1 IVSSI
6 CEFVEGSTAE
16 IRSGWRPLF
25 GALRAVRMPCS
36 ATVCCPQRGLGGSER
51 EQLERT
57 HHLRVVLDVFDA
69 FLGTDNP
76 GVFANAAVDCLLCLL
91 KHVRGPTELQ
101 DLGEGEA
108 TFVQELDVIPLNLC
122 QAALKYLERC
132 AQMLSSMI
140 KFNLEP
146 NCVDPVI
153 PDMELILFREHDSVS
168 EHSRKGSMTD
178 EGDDKVWYVQ
188 NDMDEDIELL
198 PANHTVSLEE
208 LDRPTGVL
216 HVWFLLLE
224 GLAGAVATCPRK
236 YQPHTIDTLFQM
248 LRGLRDVPE
257 MLELLLAAGSRLDWR
272 DKNGSTP
279 LSLACSAGHCSLA
292 TRLVS
297 LGANV
302 RIGDDMGNLPLH
314 HACMSRPC
322 CNALVEKLLDAGS
335 PARPAAV
342 TRLSFSNNDSFLAMA
357 AADGTL
363 CIYNMGTKHCSKS
376 LAQPRDQMV
385 LHPKYSC
392 SGVALSPQF
401 EALLATVGMDKRLVL
416 FDLTSRRA
424 QGSVQC
430 AETLETVDFARDGRR
445 VVVGGTSSKVYVY
458 DLRNMAAPLV
468 ETLSGHVGPVGCVSC
483 CQAAGS
489 WKKPEASSLQAVPLV
504 TLTEVPPEMSCS
516 NTPALNRRQP
526 RASNGDSVGR
536 VSDRGDV
543 LEREVQGMLQQIF
556 EEVLAIRRNLEE
568 MQMDA

>member
-1 IVSSI
+1 MS
-6 CEFVEGSTAE
+6 
-16 IRSGWRPLF
+16 P
-25 GALRAVRMPCS
+25 
-36 ATVCCPQRGLGGSER
+36 
-51 EQLERT
+51 
-57 HHLRVVLDVFDA
+57 VLDVA
-69 FLGTDNP
+69 
-76 GVFANAAVDCLLCLL
+76 
-91 KHVRGPTELQ
+91 
-101 DLGEGEA
+101 
-108 TFVQELDVIPLNLC
+108 
-122 QAALKYLERC
+122 
-132 AQMLSSMI
+132 
-140 KFNLEP
+140 
-146 NCVDPVI
+146 
-153 PDMELILFREHDSVS
+153 
-168 EHSRKGSMTD
+168 
-178 EGDDKVWYVQ
+178 
-188 NDMDEDIELL
+188 
-198 PANHTVSLEE
+198 
-208 LDRPTGVL
+208 
-216 HVWFLLLE
+216 
-224 GLAGAVATCPRK
+224 
-236 YQPHTIDTLFQM
+236 
-248 LRGLRDVPE
+248 E

-272 DKNGSTP
+272 DRNGSTP

-302 RIGDDMGNLPLH
+302 RIDDDQGNLPLH
-314 HACMSRPC
+314 HACMSRSC

-335 PARPAAV
+335 PVDQPNKYGLTALTYAILSKADTSVVYSLVSRGADPDVRVEWLRKTLLQLAVLGGDVEKACTLIRCGASPSTSNSEGESALSLALFSNRPLALWMLRAVAELACTAKAASVVHLTGLVDRAAHHTKANIGRPCASARFSRRSGRLLAVGCCDGSVLLWDVKQARPSASFQARSAAV
-342 TRLSFSNNDSFLAMA
+342 TRLSFSNDDSFLAMA

-483 CQAAGS
+483 CQVAGC
-489 WKKPEASSLQAVPLV
+489 WKKSEASLQNVPLV

-516 NTPALNRRQP
+516 NTPALNRRTQ
-526 RASNGDSVGR
+526 SDSVFERSSELHQEQQESPANGAAPQPPPVAPLPPHEGGR
-536 VSDRGDV
+536 LPNDGPQREEVAAALSTLRGELDDGFENVHRHLSHYEFVSTRRH
-543 LEREVQGMLQQIF
+543 LAFRREVQGMLQQIF